1 MYAVPM
7 QTGRSPNLLISPP
20 IRGPSMDRSPHE
32 IDPANAKDDI
42 GALNC
47 CLKGSKSIAKPPKRK
62 PSGKK
67 PKKSNEILW
76 QIAPCKI
83 LT

>member
-1 MYAVPM
+1 M

-32 IDPANAKDDI
+32 IDPANARDDI
-42 GALNC
+42 GALNS

-67 PKKSNEILW
+67 RKLK
-76 QIAPCKI
+76 
-83 LT
+83 